1 VVKKSRQIKILSK
14 VLFKSINDNYLTINI
29 ILLGTLDNIS
39 LLITVFIASFDK
51 YEVAVVN

>member
-39 LLITVFIASFDK
+39 LLIIVFIASFDK
-51 YEVAVVN
+51 YEVAVVS